1 MLRQDPD
8 IILVGEIRDEDT
20 AAMAFRAAMTGHQV
34 FSTLHANSAVGAIPR
49 LSDMGVRPDIMAGN
63 VIGMLA
69 QRLVRRL
76 RPGCAESYEPSPIER
91 RILGLAEDAPVRICR
106 VAEEFRHAEHQGY
119 EGRTAVMELLKFDRD
134 LDDFI
139 ARGVGV
145 RELLAIATAKGFV
158 PLADVAVGR
167 VLRGITT
174 LDEISRVVD
183 LTDRVS

>member
-1 MLRQDPD
+1 
-8 IILVGEIRDEDT
+8 
-20 AAMAFRAAMTGHQV
+20 
-34 FSTLHANSAVGAIPR
+34 
-49 LSDMGVRPDIMAGN
+49 
-63 VIGMLA
+63 
-69 QRLVRRL
+69 
-76 RPGCAESYEPSPIER
+76 
-91 RILGLAEDAPVRICR
+91 VRICR

-183 LTDRVS
+183 LTDRVG